1 LTNQSLCDIIKTKR
15 KKERLKTMKE
25 KLDTILNKGAEI
37 IIKVGF
43 TIAVLIIIGCGIKC
57 VENACETTTIKEPV
71 VEGYAII
78 HHCDGDEYVDFY
90 SWSSYN
96 GTITIHLMDGRTI
109 ISNDITLIFEE

>member
-1 LTNQSLCDIIKTKR
+1 
-15 KKERLKTMKE
+15 MKE

-37 IIKVGF
+37 IIKIVM
-43 TIAVLIIIGCGIKC
+43 TIAVLIIVFGGIKC
-57 VENACETTTIKEPV
+57 VEDTCETTSVKQPT

-78 HHCDGDEYVDFY
+78 HHCDGDEYADFY

-109 ISNDITLIFEE
+109 VSNDITLVFEE